1 MNWHTYKRQRNNCT
15 LLRKA
20 IINYYH
26 HKAESI
32 YTKPKEFWKFFGALF
47 HSKRGQANDS
57 VLLENN
63 EYITDRK
70 RVANIFYEYFINIA
84 NDLPTRD
91 RSQYGLNVSDHPYV
105 QTSQPWV
112 YLRTVHSLSS
122 SKVMGWDNIPIGI
135 IKDRIDSIA

>member
-47 HSKRGQANDS
+47 HSKHGQANDS

-91 RSQYGLNVSDHPYV
+91 RSQYGLNLSDHP
-105 QTSQPWV
+105 SIHGIND
-112 YLRTVHSLSS
+112 LMFKHHSH
-122 SKVMGWDNIPIGI
+122 GFTFEP
-135 IKDRIDSIA
+135 SIHYPHLKSWAGTIFL